1 MDLEIYCAEFINIY
15 VTNLHIFARGDTK
28 SWGGPT
34 QYPVN
39 MDPPSLKLRRSYDE
53 SRAGDK
59 VECDD
64 PVILLFIFNW
74 ERELTS
80 PHLWHQTDTLTVRHG
95 KYQLSY
101 IELSQPGSSTA
112 ERDVGIITSHQHSP
126 LIPHQTYSNWREV
139 GRVLNI
145 CRTVKND
152 SEKIRN
158 KPYYIIYCICS
169 FP

>member
-39 MDPPSLKLRRSYDE
+39 MDPPSLKLRRSQDE

-64 PVILLFIFNW
+64 PVILLFIFN
-74 ERELTS
+74 
-80 PHLWHQTDTLTVRHG
+80 
-95 KYQLSY
+95 
-101 IELSQPGSSTA
+101 
-112 ERDVGIITSHQHSP
+112 
-126 LIPHQTYSNWREV
+126 
-139 GRVLNI
+139 
-145 CRTVKND
+145 
-152 SEKIRN
+152 
-158 KPYYIIYCICS
+158 
-169 FP
+169 